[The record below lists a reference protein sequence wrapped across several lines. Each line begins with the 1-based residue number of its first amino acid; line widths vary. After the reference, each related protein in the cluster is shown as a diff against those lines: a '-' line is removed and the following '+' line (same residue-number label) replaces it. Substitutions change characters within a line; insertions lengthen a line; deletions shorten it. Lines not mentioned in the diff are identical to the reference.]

1 MGWVGSEPRP
11 EDLGIWQMQ
20 EGRIFQKEGTALEG
34 MNSWLG
40 FMVNGVRETLRGWCL
55 GFEARRLGGGE
66 DGGAV
71 KPGGRRLRGEGG
83 LDFIPSST
91 GQRWREGQ
99 RQNHAWLSGSLAA
112 EWRADWGGHAG
123 RRGHTRPGESGQG
136 LEEGPRQVMEQRRS
150 SEGRVGLAT
159 LGGLEQG
166 AACVSGS
173 PPCSVPEIWLLLL
186 LSC

>member
-71 KPGGRRLRGEGG
+71 KPGGRRLRRGGSGLHPELNRPALEGG
-83 LDFIPSST
+83 TETEPRLAFRIT
-91 GQRWREGQ
+91 GGRVEGRLGGTRWQKGTHETWRERPG
-99 RQNHAWLSGSLAA
+99 SGGGA
-112 EWRADWGGHAG
+112 EAGDGAEEEFGGPRGAGHA
-123 RRGHTRPGESGQG
+123 RG
-136 LEEGPRQVMEQRRS
+136 S
-150 SEGRVGLAT
+150 SAGSCVCVWIPT
-159 LGGLEQG
+159 LLRT
-166 AACVSGS
+166 
-173 PPCSVPEIWLLLL
+173 
-186 LSC
+186 